1 MKSILNLGEIYSK
14 LTKKQILIPE
24 INSETLS
31 DQTKQDD
38 GSHDR
43 RLTVDKIF
51 AKDNS
56 F

>member
-14 LTKKQILIPE
+14 LTKNQIVIPE
-24 INSETLS
+24 ISSETLS

-38 GSHDR
+38 GSQDR
-43 RLTVDKIF
+43 GMTVDKIF
-51 AKDNS
+51 GKDNS